1 MTTPTQPE
9 PTQDAGVEPSGGVA
23 PTQQPPA
30 SASTP
35 HDPAENKAIAAMRR
49 QLAAKDK
56 ELEALRASAM
66 TDQEKAIAAAKTEGA
81 GEFRAKWLAAVATN
95 AALAALTTKGVTA
108 PELALGAMN
117 LSDVVV
123 DPTTGMVDQAALN
136 AKVDEVLTRFPMLV
150 GPQGPQTYA
159 TGAQQQRV
167 AATQLPSATKD
178 GKLDENVLRWALGG
192 RGPGG

>member
-9 PTQDAGVEPSGGVA
+9 ATQDAGVEPSGGA
-23 PTQQPPA
+23 ASGQQPPA
-30 SASTP
+30 SAPSP
-35 HDPAENKAIAAMRR
+35 HDPTENKALAAMRR

-56 ELEALRASAM
+56 ELEALRQSAM
-66 TDQEKAIAAAKTEGA
+66 TEQEKAIAQAKTEGA
-81 GEFRAKWLAAVATN
+81 GEFRAKWLQAVATN
-95 AALAALTTKGVTA
+95 AALAALTTRGVTA
-108 PELALGAMN
+108 PELALGALN

-123 DPTTGMVDQAALN
+123 DPATGTVDQAALN
-136 AKVDEVLTRFPMLV
+136 VKVDELLTKFPMLV
-150 GPQGPQTYA
+150 GSQGPQSYA